1 MNSTVIDFNAAKIKK
16 IEQALDKA
24 AKDAAEAADL
34 AADEDV
40 AQDQAIS
47 DMATDIVVDVID
59 FLLEQDI
66 DVRDDP
72 MTIYDILLLH
82 EVLKS
87 LTYRAMKEEYP
98 IQQIAESMLTL
109 EDPLKSL
116 NDFLDLTSD

>member
-16 IEQALDKA
+16 REQALDKS

-109 EDPLKSL
+109 DDPLKSL